1 MKTLPLPLAMRLA
14 ILSAAFA
21 LGFVDLTHA
30 AESSDPPRL
39 HLTGEVDKSLSL
51 TLADIRALPRTQLL
65 VQEPHTGESVTYE
78 GVPLHELLKKAGI
91 PHGEALRGE
100 FMSLAVLITAADEY
114 QAVFSLAELD
124 PAFRAKT
131 VLLADR
137 IDGKDLDA
145 NRGPFRLIIPEEKRP
160 SRWVRQIV
168 RIELVR
174 VGKTDGR

>member
-1 MKTLPLPLAMRLA
+1 MCRARPGFRRSHTRGGVRRSAPLHIA
-14 ILSAAFA
+14 
-21 LGFVDLTHA
+21 G
-30 AESSDPPRL
+30 
-39 HLTGEVDKSLSL
+39 GVDKNLNL
-51 TLADIRALPRTQLL
+51 ILVDIRALPRTKLP

-100 FMSLAVLITAADEY
+100 FMSLAVLITAADDY

-124 PAFRAKT
+124 PAFLEKT
-131 VLLADR
+131 VLRADR
-137 IDGKDLDA
+137 LDGKDLGA

-160 SRWVRQIV
+160 SRWVRQVV

-174 VGKTDGR
+174 VGKRDGR